1 MLKKVDSL
9 LRDNSVTSVLLLI
22 TSIIF
27 IFLMPVFE
35 FAMPVI
41 SVLLFSIIM
50 LLAAYSISARI
61 IYMAIGAIL
70 IEIATRTTDFIY
82 IHYLVEIVT
91 NLFIVYLV
99 GAVIKELLARKKID
113 IYSLVDAING
123 YLLLGIM
130 FISLVAFCDFYLPGS
145 YNAAG
150 KTEME
155 LVYYAMITL
164 TTAGYGDITPQL
176 PLAQSLSM
184 LIAVTGQFYVAL
196 IVAILVGKFSSM
208 KSKQESV

>member
-82 IHYLVEIVT
+82 IHYLAEIVT